1 MDYVPT
7 DYSQRSLVEFDALNF
22 MLHLILI
29 YLLTVWDIFLTS
41 VIYTWLSG
49 FKIWNLMGNF
59 PCQHV
64 KKELDLF

>member
-29 YLLTVWDIFLTS
+29 YLLTV
-41 VIYTWLSG
+41 
-49 FKIWNLMGNF
+49 
-59 PCQHV
+59 
-64 KKELDLF
+64 